1 MILAGFIELIA
12 KIKQKN
18 NGTFKLVDA
27 QDVEC
32 EDGKGLDE
40 VLNEKLDKNQG
51 TENVGLTLVV
61 GKDGN
66 LELGESTP
74 KDVYTKEEVD
84 YMLADKMD
92 KPYVPITITDNATI
106 TDALEG
112 NFKIDKIKGNTYQK
126 VETDIVPTPSRP
138 VPINSRKVLANG
150 EYVELRS
157 LKESKNLF
165 DKNIMAFVLGTLNT
179 DGIVNSSNYYITSG
193 YILVKPNTKYVNN
206 VSALGGFRMS
216 NQVYFDN
223 KKNAIQSDANTSFT
237 TPANCYF
244 IRYQVA
250 TTDTRLLTEED
261 ILKVNNETM
270 LVEGTSLPSTYIAPT
285 IRDYKIVDHTNKTA
299 KIVRNIKYV
308 RVTPELVANKFNDYT
323 ESMKRAII
331 YTQDRFVIDNVTKAG
346 YDLSNMAITRYG
358 SLQNG
363 NIFAD
368 VSGIANMYW
377 YPDVSMIG
385 LNGSETKDVASQ
397 KLVEF
402 LTNNEMY
409 VQYQLATPVE
419 ETITY
424 VETDVSEVGYSWQ
437 DTTSPSPTI
446 KSEVKG
452 VEEIDILKTG
462 KNLLNETLAKDYTN
476 YINLGNG
483 YSKFV
488 VNVKPNTKYTVS
500 RKDDKG
506 AKLNNYMYVQGTQTM
521 WMIHTNSNN
530 VNVKQVTLTSTEN
543 GTLEVTF
550 ARINQTK
557 LNEVWDILGYLQIE
571 LGETATAYE
580 PYTGQH
586 INIALPQPLYENDIA
601 NVESENYEYEM
612 QKYVVTGDEVF
623 IQDYQ
628 KKSGYYGRYFN
639 LKNGMGLETDKVFC
653 NCLNYVQSIWNSES
667 EGVCQNSNIQIH
679 LKFSNDRLGITD
691 NTPVEEKRT
700 AFANYLKQLYASK
713 NPLYVVVKVAKTTQP
728 IPEENLAKLKSL
740 KTNAGVNNIFI
751 NGEVK
756 PIVEA
761 RYPQDVVSAVN
772 KLQTKLLTLQEE
784 VVKNV

>member
-506 AKLNNYMYVQGTQTM
+506 AKLNNYMYVQGTRTM

-550 ARINQTK
+550 AGINQTK

-571 LGETATAYE
+571 QGVAATPYE
-580 PYTGQH
+580 PHQGQQ
-586 INIALPQPLYENDIA
+586 ISITPPQPLYQNDIA
-601 NVESENYEYEM
+601 NVESGEYEYES
-612 QKYVVTGDEVF
+612 QKYVVTGDEIF
-623 IQDYQ
+623 INDYQ
-628 KKSGYYGRYFN
+628 AQSGYYGRFFN
-639 LKNGMGLETDKVFC
+639 LGNAVQDGSGKC
-653 NCLNYVQSIWNSES
+653 NCFTHTSSIWNTAS
-667 EGVCQNSNIQIH
+667 EGFCQNANSQIYI
-679 LKFSNDRLGITD
+679 KFSNDRLGITD